1 MPIPVPRRALVVK
14 ITAGADDPERA
25 NQGFTVAAAAVSAGA
40 DVSLWLTG
48 QAVWMAVPGHA
59 EEFTLPHAAPLDTL
73 VALLLLSG
81 RITVC
86 TQCAS
91 RRELGKGDLL
101 PGVVIAG
108 AASYVE
114 EILADGV
121 QALVY

>member
-1 MPIPVPRRALVVK
+1 MPAHAPSRPLVVK
-14 ITAGADDPERA
+14 ITAGADEPERA

-48 QAVWMAVPGHA
+48 EAVWMAVPGHA
-59 EEFTLPHAAPLDTL
+59 EEFSLPHAAPLDAL
-73 VALLLLSG
+73 LALLLLSG

-86 TQCAS
+86 TQCAA
-91 RRELGKGDLL
+91 RRELTQDDLL
-101 PGVVIAG
+101 PGVTIAG

-114 EILADGV
+114 EVLTDGV